1 MIRIYIWKVYLEIY
15 NKPVTREI
23 SRHRKLVFVVFGFYC
38 ISLLV
43 YLKRTDKKKKKELP
57 HYYLLFLE
65 PY

>member
-23 SRHRKLVFVVFGFYC
+23 SHHGKLVFVAFGFYS

-43 YLKRTDKKKKKELP
+43 YLKRTDKKKKRIAT
-57 HYYLLFLE
+57 LFAFSIS
-65 PY
+65 